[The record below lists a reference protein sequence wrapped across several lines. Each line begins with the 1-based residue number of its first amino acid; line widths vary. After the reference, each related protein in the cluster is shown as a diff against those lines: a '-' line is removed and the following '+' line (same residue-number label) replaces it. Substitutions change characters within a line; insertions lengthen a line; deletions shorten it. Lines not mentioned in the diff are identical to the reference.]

1 MALGLVRFQFHIVY
15 QDGYSY
21 INLKLFAVLDI
32 KKYHSYSITMDLLP
46 VGDTV
51 DGRNPAA
58 AKQLRAERYP
68 FFH

>member
-1 MALGLVRFQFHIVY
+1 
-15 QDGYSY
+15 
-21 INLKLFAVLDI
+21 
-32 KKYHSYSITMDLLP
+32 MDLLP

-58 AKQLRAERYP
+58 AKQLRAEKYP